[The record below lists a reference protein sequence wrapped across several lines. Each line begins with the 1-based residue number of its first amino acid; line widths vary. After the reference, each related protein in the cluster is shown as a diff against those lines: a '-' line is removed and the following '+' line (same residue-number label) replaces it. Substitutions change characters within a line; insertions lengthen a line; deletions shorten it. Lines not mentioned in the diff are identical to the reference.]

1 LVKDLVKILPI
12 DRRLVRRN
20 NVKTIGKRI
29 LSLAIL
35 FVLILGAY
43 GCAAPTAAPTAAAPA
58 APPATVAPAK
68 PATAAPATAAP
79 VAAPKSLVLG
89 EIETLT
95 GASSDNLK
103 LAASGA
109 YLAQQYINKHGGIK
123 INGEV
128 YMVDI
133 KLEDN
138 KGSADG
144 ASAAAT
150 KLIQDEHVMFVTGS
164 GPPPLTNAIG
174 AVAEPAG
181 VLYASIY
188 SNGTK
193 NEQNPDRKFTFI
205 ANPDSFAGQISAMT
219 YLKQIHPEVKT
230 IAYILI
236 DDGQIADNTPQ
247 VKASAEKLGLTIVGD
262 IIGFAPPTVDFTPIA
277 QKAVARNADAIMLGN
292 GSPDYMGQTL
302 KAARTLG
309 YTKPIFVCSMTP
321 PQDIMKIAG
330 PEAATNFFGHGI
342 SDLVAVPDL
351 PEITAEVIKMA
362 VADKDIGRFDMMM
375 AQGFDAIYTMVQAI
389 EKAQSLDPKVVAA
402 SWEKMDTINTVF
414 GPGHMGGL
422 KTYGLKHSVYTKLP
436 ILRLD
441 DNKLS
446 WGGWQETDIP

>member
-1 LVKDLVKILPI
+1 M
-12 DRRLVRRN
+12 
-20 NVKTIGKRI
+20 KTPGKRLFKLTI
-29 LSLAIL
+29 LLLLVA
-35 FVLILGAY
+35 LGVGA
-43 GCAAPTAAPTAAAPA
+43 CTPAAAPTTAPQEPA
-58 APPATVAPAK
+58 ANAT
-68 PATAAPATAAP
+68 
-79 VAAPKSLVLG
+79 PKTLVIG

-103 LAASGA
+103 VAASGA
-109 YLAQQYINKHGGIK
+109 YLAEQYINRHGGIT
-123 INGEV
+123 INGDV
-128 YMVDI
+128 YMVEI

-138 KGSADG
+138 GGTADG

-150 KLIQDEHVMFVTGS
+150 KLIQQDHVMFVTGS

-193 NEQNPDRKFTFI
+193 AEQNPDRKFTFI

-230 IAYILI
+230 IAYVLI

-247 VKASAEKLGLTIVGD
+247 VKASAEKLGLEIVGD

-277 QKAVARNADAIMLGN
+277 QKAMERNADAVMLGN
-292 GSPDYMGQTL
+292 GPTDYMGQML
-302 KAARTLG
+302 KNLRTMG

-330 PEAATNFFGHGI
+330 PEASTNFFGHGI
-342 SDLVAVPDL
+342 SELVDIPNAPD
-351 PEITAEVIKMA
+351 ITKEVIAMA
-362 VADKDIGRFDMMM
+362 VADPQIGRFDMMM

-389 EKAQSLDPKVVAA
+389 EYAQSLDPQVVAT
-402 SWEKMDTINTVF
+402 SW
-414 GPGHMGGL
+414 
-422 KTYGLKHSVYTKLP
+422 
-436 ILRLD
+436 
-441 DNKLS
+441 
-446 WGGWQETDIP
+446 

>member
-1 LVKDLVKILPI
+1 VKDFSEILPTI
-12 DRRLVRRN
+12 DKIMEEESVNTL
-20 NVKTIGKRI
+20 GKR
-29 LSLAIL
+29 LNSLTII
-35 FVLILGAY
+35 FVLTTVILGS
-43 GCAAPTAAPTAAAPA
+43 CASP
-58 APPATVAPAK
+58 
-68 PATAAPATAAP
+68 TAAPATEPPAAVP
-79 VAAPKSLVLG
+79 TDVPATAPAAAEPKTLVIG

-109 YLAQQYINKHGGIK
+109 YLAQQYVNNHGGIT

-133 KLEDN
+133 LLEDN
-138 KGSADG
+138 KGTADG

-150 KLIQDEHVMFVTGS
+150 KLISDDHVMFVTGS

-219 YLKQIHPEVKT
+219 YLKVLHPEVRT
-230 IAYILI
+230 IAYVLI
-236 DDGQIADNTPQ
+236 DDGQIADNDAQ
-247 VKASAEKLGLTIVGD
+247 VRASASALGLEIVGD

-277 QKAVARNADAIMLGN
+277 QKAFERGADAVMFGN
-292 GSPDYMGQTL
+292 GSPDYMGQML
-302 KAARTLG
+302 KNLRTMG
-309 YTKPIFVCSMTP
+309 FTGPIFVCSMTP

-330 PEAATNFFGHGI
+330 PEASTNFFGHGI
-342 SDLVAVPDL
+342 SDLVEVPDL
-351 PEITAEVIKMA
+351 PEITAEVIAMA
-362 VADKDIGRFDMMM
+362 VADSDIGRFDMMM

-389 EKAQSLDPKVVAA
+389 ENAQSLDPQVVATEWA
-402 SWEKMDTINTVF
+402 KMTTIDTVF
-414 GPGHMGGL
+414 GPGKMGGL
-422 KTYGLKHSVYTKLP
+422 QTYGINHSVYTKLP
-436 ILRLD
+436 ILRLE
-441 DNKLS
+441 NNVLS
-446 WGGWQETDIP
+446 WGTWEETYLP

>member
-1 LVKDLVKILPI
+1 MKTFKKRLLSPIICLVLFSM
-12 DRRLVRRN
+12 
-20 NVKTIGKRI
+20 I
-29 LSLAIL
+29 LSAC
-35 FVLILGAY
+35 GT
-43 GCAAPTAAPTAAAPA
+43 PTAAPTDAPGAPA
-58 APPATVAPAK
+58 AT
-68 PATAAPATAAP
+68 T
-79 VAAPKSLVLG
+79 APKSLVIG

-109 YLAQQYINKHGGIK
+109 YLAQQYINKHGGIT

-138 KGSADG
+138 KGTADG

-150 KLIQDEHVMFVTGS
+150 KLIQDEGVRFVTGS

-174 AVAEPAG
+174 SVAEPAG

-188 SNGTK
+188 NNGTK
-193 NEQNPDRKFTFI
+193 AEQNPDRKFTFV

-219 YLKQIHPEVKT
+219 YLKELHPDVKT
-230 IAYILI
+230 IAYVLI

-247 VKASAEKLGLTIVGD
+247 VKASAATLGLEIVGD

-277 QKAVARNADAIMLGN
+277 QKAVERDADAIMLGN

-302 KAARTLG
+302 KAARTMG

-330 PEAATNFFGHGI
+330 PEASTNFFGHGI
-342 SDLVAVPDL
+342 SELVEVPDL
-351 PEITAEVIKMA
+351 PEITKEVIAMA

-389 EKAQSLDPKVVAA
+389 EKAQSLDPQVVAA
-402 SWEKMDTINTVF
+402 AWEKMDTINTVF
-414 GPGHMGGL
+414 GPGKMGGL
-422 KTYGLKHSVYTKLP
+422 KTYGINHSVYTKLP
-436 ILRLD
+436 ILRLE
-441 DNKLS
+441 NNQLLWGS
-446 WGGWQETDIP
+446 WEETGLP

>member
-1 LVKDLVKILPI
+1 MKIT
-12 DRRLVRRN
+12 RMRL
-20 NVKTIGKRI
+20 I
-29 LSLAIL
+29 SLTIL
-35 FVLILGAY
+35 FVMITLSVG
-43 GCAAPTAAPTAAAPA
+43 GCASPTAAPTAAPTAVSQAPA
-58 APPATVAPAK
+58 ST
-68 PATAAPATAAP
+68 
-79 VAAPKSLVLG
+79 AAPKSLVIG

-109 YLAQQYINKHGGIK
+109 YLAQQYINNHGGIT

-150 KLIQDEHVMFVTGS
+150 KLIQDVGVRFVTGS

-188 SNGTK
+188 NNGTK
-193 NEQNPDRKFTFI
+193 AEQNPDRKFTFV

-230 IAYILI
+230 IAYVLI

-247 VKASAEKLGLTIVGD
+247 VKASAAKLGLEIVGD

-277 QKAVARNADAIMLGN
+277 QKAVARDADAIMLGN

-302 KAARTLG
+302 KAARTMG

-330 PEAATNFFGHGI
+330 PEASTNFFGHGI
-342 SDLVAVPDL
+342 SELVDVPDL
-351 PEITAEVIKMA
+351 PDITKEVIAMA
-362 VADKDIGRFDMMM
+362 VADPDIGRFDMMM

-389 EKAQSLDPKVVAA
+389 EHAQSLDPQVVAA
-402 SWEKMDTINTVF
+402 AWEKMDTINTVF

-422 KTYGLKHSVYTKLP
+422 QTYGINHSVYTKLP
-436 ILRLD
+436 ILRLE
-441 DNKLS
+441 NNQLMWGS
-446 WGGWQETDIP
+446 WEETGLP

>member
-1 LVKDLVKILPI
+1 MKTFNKRLLSPIICLVLFSM
-12 DRRLVRRN
+12 
-20 NVKTIGKRI
+20 I
-29 LSLAIL
+29 LSAC
-35 FVLILGAY
+35 GT
-43 GCAAPTAAPTAAAPA
+43 PTAVPTDPPGAPA
-58 APPATVAPAK
+58 AT
-68 PATAAPATAAP
+68 T
-79 VAAPKSLVLG
+79 APKSLVIG

-109 YLAQQYINKHGGIK
+109 YLAQQYINNHGGITL
-123 INGEV
+123 NGEV

-138 KGSADG
+138 KGTADG

-150 KLIQDEHVMFVTGS
+150 KLIQDEGVRFVTGS

-174 AVAEPAG
+174 SVAEPAG

-188 SNGTK
+188 NNGTK
-193 NEQNPDRKFTFI
+193 AEQNPDRKFTFV

-219 YLKQIHPEVKT
+219 YLKELHPEVKT
-230 IAYILI
+230 IAYVLI

-247 VKASAEKLGLTIVGD
+247 VKASAEALGLEIVGD

-277 QKAVARNADAIMLGN
+277 QKAVERDADAIMLGN

-302 KAARTLG
+302 KAARTMG

-330 PEAATNFFGHGI
+330 PEASTNFFGHGI
-342 SDLVAVPDL
+342 SELVEVPDL
-351 PEITAEVIKMA
+351 PEITKEVIAMA
-362 VADKDIGRFDMMM
+362 VADPDIGRFDMMM

-389 EKAQSLDPKVVAA
+389 EKAQSLDPQVVAA
-402 SWEKMDTINTVF
+402 AWEKMDTINTVF
-414 GPGHMGGL
+414 GPGKMGGL
-422 KTYGLKHSVYTKLP
+422 KTYGINHSVYTKLP
-436 ILRLD
+436 ILRLE
-441 DNKLS
+441 NNQLS
-446 WGGWQETDIP
+446 WGSWEETGLP

>member
-1 LVKDLVKILPI
+1 VNTL
-12 DRRLVRRN
+12 
-20 NVKTIGKRI
+20 GKR
-29 LSLAIL
+29 LFSLTIL
-35 FVLILGAY
+35 FVMIAISVG
-43 GCAAPTAAPTAAAPA
+43 GCTTPTAAPTTAPQEPVA
-58 APPATVAPAK
+58 TTAPATVPTAVPQGPA
-68 PATAAPATAAP
+68 ATA
-79 VAAPKSLVLG
+79 VPKSLVIG

-109 YLAQQYINKHGGIK
+109 YLAQQYVNNHGGIT

-138 KGSADG
+138 KGTADG
-144 ASAAAT
+144 AAAAAT
-150 KLIQDEHVMFVTGS
+150 KLIEDEHVMFVTGS
-164 GPPPLTNAIG
+164 GPPPLTSAIG

-188 SNGTK
+188 NNGTK
-193 NEQNPDRKFTFI
+193 AEQNPDRKFTFI

-230 IAYILI
+230 IAYVLI
-236 DDGQIADNTPQ
+236 DDGQIADNDPQ
-247 VKASAEKLGLTIVGD
+247 VRASASALGLTILGD

-277 QKAVARNADAIMLGN
+277 QKAVSRGADAIMLGN

-309 YTKPIFVCSMTP
+309 FTGPIFVCSMTP

-330 PEAATNFFGHGI
+330 PEASTNFFGHGI
-342 SDLVAVPDL
+342 SELVTVPNL
-351 PEITAEVIKMA
+351 PEITKEVIAMA
-362 VADKDIGRFDMMM
+362 VADPQIGRFDMMM

-389 EKAQSLDPKVVAA
+389 QNAQSLDPAVVAA
-402 SWEKMDTINTVF
+402 GWEKMTAIDTVF
-414 GPGHMGGL
+414 GPGKMGGL
-422 KTYGLKHSVYTKLP
+422 QTYGINHSVYTQLP
-436 ILRLD
+436 ILRLE
-441 DNKLS
+441 NNVLS
-446 WGGWQETDIP
+446 WGTWEPTYLP